1 MVTMSAEALG
11 ASEAPGESTLIV
23 FDIFYDAMRA
33 EHALKSA
40 GFKFKTVAP
49 PPQVRTGCDLAL
61 KLDFSDIG
69 AAERELKRRD
79 LAYTDVIFVAEG
91 LELRPLQMR
100 KLVKEVDYGDYL
112 MVRCGNIKITIDKAT
127 GEIVN
132 ISGGGC
138 PDIPYLILEM
148 TGRIIDESPSPNE
161 LGFSLCAY
169 TLQPA
174 FDRAVE
180 RWRKRRKR

>member
-1 MVTMSAEALG
+1 MSLETLED
-11 ASEAPGESTLIV
+11 SSAPGESALIV

-61 KLDFSDIG
+61 KLDFSDISS
-69 AAERELKRRD
+69 AEKELKNKD
-79 LAYTDVIFVAEG
+79 LAYSDVIFVAEG
-91 LELRPLQMR
+91 IELRPLQMR
-100 KLVKEVDYGDYL
+100 KLIKEVDYGDYL
-112 MVRCGNIKITIDKAT
+112 MVRCGNIKITIQKST

-138 PDIPYLILEM
+138 PDIPYLIIEM
-148 TGRIIDESPSPNE
+148 IGKRIDESPSPNE

-174 FDRAVE
+174 YDKALE
-180 RWRKRRKR
+180 RWKKKRWR